1 MIILM
6 LFNSKL
12 TDYHILLELLNKIL
26 YTFIIDSTINL
37 TKKAN
42 QLNDNKLLAREQ
54 LKRASVVQFIMF
66 LLSQNLKCCSI
77 TTKTYTLYKL
87 LIYRIII
94 DKLFPSLIV
103 LSYFLMPLKNKK
115 LYVLYDLG
123 RGMQSYIY

>member
-37 TKKAN
+37 TKKSN

-115 LYVLYDLG
+115 FYVLYDLG